1 MSVERGTIV
10 AGFMLVGRHWDA
22 SLGPAWV
29 ARRVGAPEQAPLY
42 LVRIFPTPTP
52 ELANRLLVWGEATSA
67 LPAMAP
73 ITQTLKVALDRHG
86 VVVVSELVLGETLRQ
101 NRRAVGRWPLTVAL
115 AMVRSVGE
123 ALETLAAHP
132 DPNGDPNGRAHGHI
146 GADRV
151 LLDFERNRLVVLE
164 PGLDAAQEGRA
175 PRRSD
180 DVLGLGRLLFELLTG
195 QPGETCPAGR
205 SPVARASDQRVPRA
219 VEALVACATAV
230 DPGSRHGSVGAFLR
244 DLNQCIR
251 GQVDLP
257 HQLGSVM
264 QSRLASRLQGTRVL
278 VSRWRRAPSTRGRPP
293 SLAPTA
299 PQDEGRGPP
308 RLPAWQGASELP
320 EARPLAEPGLGEGLL
335 RTLPSVQPL
344 IGPDTEDLAAIT
356 TGDLPAPKPQVT
368 RLMRQLTLLGLL
380 VALGLAASAYFETPH
395 GAESIRVLLSLIPTS
410 WR

>member
-195 QPGETCPAGR
+195 VLPYRFETHR
-205 SPVARASDQRVPRA
+205 YL
-219 VEALVACATAV
+219 E
-230 DPGSRHGSVGAFLR
+230 
-244 DLNQCIR
+244 IR
-251 GQVDLP
+251 
-257 HQLGSVM
+257 
-264 QSRLASRLQGTRVL
+264 RVL
-278 VSRWRRAPSTRGRPP
+278 REEFPRRP
-293 SLAPTA
+293 SL
-299 PQDEGRGPP
+299 
-308 RLPAWQGASELP
+308 
-320 EARPLAEPGLGEGLL
+320 
-335 RTLPSVQPL
+335 
-344 IGPDTEDLAAIT
+344 
-356 TGDLPAPKPQVT
+356 
-368 RLMRQLTLLGLL
+368 
-380 VALGLAASAYFETPH
+380 
-395 GAESIRVLLSLIPTS
+395 
-410 WR
+410 

>member
-175 PRRSD
+175 PA
-180 DVLGLGRLLFELLTG
+180 GAT
-195 QPGETCPAGR
+195 TCSAWAGSCSSCSPA
-205 SPVARASDQRVPRA
+205 S
-219 VEALVACATAV
+219 
-230 DPGSRHGSVGAFLR
+230 
-244 DLNQCIR
+244 
-251 GQVDLP
+251 
-257 HQLGSVM
+257 
-264 QSRLASRLQGTRVL
+264 
-278 VSRWRRAPSTRGRPP
+278 RGRPAP
-293 SLAPTA
+293 PVGARWPGRAISASRERSRPWWLAP
-299 PQDEGRGPP
+299 P
-308 RLPAWQGASELP
+308 RS
-320 EARPLAEPGLGEGLL
+320 
-335 RTLPSVQPL
+335 T
-344 IGPDTEDLAAIT
+344 LAAG
-356 TGDLPAPKPQVT
+356 TGA
-368 RLMRQLTLLGLL
+368 
-380 VALGLAASAYFETPH
+380 
-395 GAESIRVLLSLIPTS
+395 
-410 WR
+410 